1 MISSGKFMVVKK
13 SILMGVIHIE
23 VSILLYFEEYLKL
36 ILGHS
41 IPKDRMFSFNRD
53 NSDDNY
59 PPRKPLE
66 LKGEDDD
73 YSKEEINKE
82 EEKEEVKE
90 TWKEDEDKNEG
101 SKEVEI
107 QNISDDHEDEEE
119 EDKDEETGSKIIR
132 ASSLVKTTKINN

>member
-1 MISSGKFMVVKK
+1 
-13 SILMGVIHIE
+13 
-23 VSILLYFEEYLKL
+23 
-36 ILGHS
+36 
-41 IPKDRMFSFNRD
+41 MFSFNKD

-66 LKGEDDD
+66 LKGEDD

-90 TWKEDEDKNEG
+90 DEDRNEG
-101 SKEVEI
+101 SKEVEV
-107 QNISDDHEDEEE
+107 QNISDDLEDEEE

-132 ASSLVKTTKINN
+132 ASSLVKTTKINS